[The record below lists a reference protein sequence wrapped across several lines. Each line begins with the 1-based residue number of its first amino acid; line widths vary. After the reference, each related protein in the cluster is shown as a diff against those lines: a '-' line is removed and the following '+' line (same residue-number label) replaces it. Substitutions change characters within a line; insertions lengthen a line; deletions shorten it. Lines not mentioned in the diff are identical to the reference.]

1 MTAVETAPVSFL
13 SRAERD
19 MRDERLRAAVRNA
32 TTLMAGSRGLAL
44 DGLADPDALRT
55 AARTLRAGVLAEL
68 PAVLDEWST
77 RLEALGGHVHWAAD
91 GAEATAIVREL
102 VGRHGT
108 PLVAKGKSM
117 ASEEIHLNEVLEAD
131 GCQVIETDLGEF
143 IIQLAKETP
152 SHIIAPAI
160 HHDRYTVADL
170 FTEDAGRPVEADI
183 TAEASYA
190 QARLRASF
198 LAAGVGLSGV
208 NFAVAETGSICLVEN
223 EGNGRMCTSVPDVHI
238 AIMGMERIVRD
249 WSELDLMLGLL
260 ARSATGQALS
270 VYTNIITGP
279 RREGD
284 VDGPREVHVVVLDN
298 GRSRVLGTK
307 FQEALHCIRCGACLN
322 VCPVYRQVGG
332 HAYGSVYAGPIGAVL
347 TPLLRPDDHSAR
359 ELAEASTLCGACWE
373 ACPVRIP
380 LHDLL
385 LDLRQRDAALD
396 AGWVRRGGVQ
406 RVVMGLEHPG
416 RLRHHVGGRPGGP
429 RRGPPA
435 GDRATAAGLGRG
447 LGPGPGGAVT
457 AASTAKATFLAR
469 LRTAI
474 GPGAPAPARPFAAVD
489 GPPDVVPAWTSP
501 TAPLADRWAAA
512 FEALGGQVHRTGP
525 EGVGAAIAEA
535 TAGRGP
541 VLVDGRFG
549 RRIDPRS
556 PDRGASTVEGI
567 AGRAGVAGMAR
578 LWDRGRGHG
587 HGRRGRGHGGH
598 RRHRHDRGR
607 QRPDGSPGQPVAP
620 GRRVR
625 PAGGRH
631 RGPDRR
637 RPPHPRRALAGR
649 TAHQRR
655 APDRAVPVGRYRD
668 AARSGRPRARRGP
681 RRPGRLARP
690 SG

>member
-1 MTAVETAPVSFL
+1 VTAVETAPVSFL

-170 FTEDAGRPVEADI
+170 FTEDAGTPVEADI

-190 QARLRASF
+190 RARLRASF

-249 WSELDLMLGLL
+249 WAELDLMLGLL

-347 TPLLRPDDHSAR
+347 TPLLRPDDHGAR

-385 LDLRQRDAALD
+385 LDLRQRDAAID
-396 AGWVRRGGVQ
+396 GGWVRRLGFSAWSWAWSTRAGFAATSAFG
-406 RVVMGLEHPG
+406 RVA
-416 RLRHHVGGRPGGP
+416 RSAARRP
-429 RRGPPA
+429 
-435 GDRATAAGLGRG
+435 
-447 LGPGPGGAVT
+447 
-457 AASTAKATFLAR
+457 
-469 LRTAI
+469 AI
-474 GPGAPAPARPFAAVD
+474 GRRLPGWAGAWGRD
-489 GPPDVVPAWTSP
+489 REVP
-501 TAPLADRWAAA
+501 
-512 FEALGGQVHRTGP
+512 
-525 EGVGAAIAEA
+525 
-535 TAGRGP
+535 
-541 VLVDGRFG
+541 
-549 RRIDPRS
+549 
-556 PDRGASTVEGI
+556 
-567 AGRAGVAGMAR
+567 
-578 LWDRGRGHG
+578 
-587 HGRRGRGHGGH
+587 
-598 RRHRHDRGR
+598 
-607 QRPDGSPGQPVAP
+607 
-620 GRRVR
+620 
-625 PAGGRH
+625 
-631 RGPDRR
+631 
-637 RPPHPRRALAGR
+637 
-649 TAHQRR
+649 
-655 APDRAVPVGRYRD
+655 
-668 AARSGRPRARRGP
+668 
-681 RRPGRLARP
+681 
-690 SG
+690 